1 MEKGGK
7 SDFITFDTE
16 NWKRSSNHKTH
27 SMHRYLCVKKRYFKF
42 SLLENRLFNNL
53 GQNYYYIIICAHKM
67 LGK

>member
-27 SMHRYLCVKKRYFKF
+27 SMHRYLCVKKK
-42 SLLENRLFNNL
+42 LF
-53 GQNYYYIIICAHKM
+53 QIFTSKESPI
-67 LGK
+67 